1 MKYEKASAEVVLFDN
16 SDVITAS
23 SLNNNYSDEAE
34 KVKEENPDNIWG
46 CSDVTSKVNETWPE
60 D

>member
-23 SLNNNYSDEAE
+23 SLDDNYQTEAD
-34 KVKEENPDNIWG
+34 KVKEENPDAVWG
-46 CSDVTSKVNETWPE
+46 CSDLASKLAGT
-60 D
+60 

>member
-23 SLNNNYSDEAE
+23 AMGKDEWDQGKIDEEFGCNNTTSHV
-34 KVKEENPDNIWG
+34 VKNF
-46 CSDVTSKVNETWPE
+46 
-60 D
+60 

>member
-23 SLNNNYSDEAE
+23 AMGEWNQDEIDNMTDE
-34 KVKEENPDNIWG
+34 NGNKEFPCDGETGHVVKNF
-46 CSDVTSKVNETWPE
+46 
-60 D
+60 